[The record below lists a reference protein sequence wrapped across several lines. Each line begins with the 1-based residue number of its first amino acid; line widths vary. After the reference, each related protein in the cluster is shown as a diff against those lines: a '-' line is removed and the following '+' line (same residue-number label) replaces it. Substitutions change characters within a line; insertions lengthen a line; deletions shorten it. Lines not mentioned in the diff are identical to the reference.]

1 MLCRPFIDL
10 GPDLPSYWSES
21 MLPEHT
27 PAGRPIARGPRAATF
42 HEVLTRVA
50 ARECLTPLNE
60 HVLRYYTHPG
70 VVFVPVH
77 DAPATEWAL
86 VWREGALAP
95 RARGFV
101 EVARSEEHT
110 LNSSH

>member
-77 DAPATEWAL
+77 DAPATEWAP
-86 VWREGALAP
+86 VWREC
-95 RARGFV
+95 
-101 EVARSEEHT
+101 RSDEGRVGKGCVRTCRCRWSPHP
-110 LNSSH
+110 